1 MPNSS
6 SSKYVKKYRHRHRHT
21 KARRHAK
28 KYTLKKVMRG
38 CSSEQ
43 TGGATSPIL
52 SAANGTPVT
61 IPAVAG
67 KVGGG
72 DNILQAAGAHQQ
84 VARLAALG
92 SAAPYTAS
100 ESSKPMFGVV
110 GANAQSGG
118 NKSKYRRHRYKKSI
132 GRRGRSRRFR
142 GSSHH

>member
-6 SSKYVKKYRHRHRHT
+6 SSKYVKKHRHRHRHT

-38 CSSEQ
+38 CSSQQ

-52 SAANGTPVT
+52 SAGNGTPVP

-72 DNILQAAGAHQQ
+72 TNIINAAIAHQQ
-84 VARLAALG
+84 VARLASLG
-92 SAAPYTAS
+92 NAAPYTS
-100 ESSKPMFGVV
+100 LSTPMFGVV

-132 GRRGRSRRFR
+132 CRRGRSRRFR
-142 GSSHH
+142 GSARH